1 MKIIGKSNRG
11 FIVEATNEE
20 LVHICGFDYEH
31 ERREAAMRGKS
42 NCGCSKGL
50 DIGDD
55 IQVDKIWEMFTR
67 IQSYEHKLLSA
78 KATLAAVIN
87 GVDMVVPVVKA
98 VAEFESVATPAD
110 EVSRL

>member
-1 MKIIGKSNRG
+1 MKIIGKSKRG

-20 LVHICGFDYEH
+20 LVHICGFSYEH
-31 ERREAAMRGKS
+31 DRRDAAMRSKS
-42 NCGCSKGL
+42 NCGHYQGL
-50 DIGDD
+50 EIGDE
-55 IQVDKIWEMFTR
+55 IQIDKIWEMLDR
-67 IQSYEHKLLSA
+67 IKSYENKLISA

-98 VAEFESVATPAD
+98 VAEFQSVAEAD